1 MFVIIGPSLTLIHR
15 CLKSL
20 ADRSSIDSREKG
32 NSIRLIVQLRFGF
45 LRLPHTRAHRS
56 QTALLSYPP
65 PVEKSGQKG
74 RGLGAPPPTIIGRET
89 RLDEARLQPRTALIE
104 PIAIS
109 QPLFQTESER
119 LLDSREDPCCL
130 SANAVAWLE
139 KTTGCRRERLERRE
153 PTGIG

>member
-65 PVEKSGQKG
+65 RWRRADKKARS
-74 RGLGAPPPTIIGRET
+74 PPTIIGRET

-109 QPLFQTESER
+109 PPLFQTESER